1 MVSLK
6 YPSHNDSDQGDQD
19 DHLAT
24 AEKTEAPKHQPRE
37 VVHDLSRPFEA
48 PAQTFVE
55 GPYYASVEEVMADV
69 AATDSRV
76 AGEYADPLEEVPSEV
91 SRRDFL
97 KLFSVTALAG
107 ASSCVP
113 RPVEKIVPYHDQPM
127 DTVPGVSKSYATTCG
142 ECSAGCGVEVKTK
155 DGRPVKLEGRQKH
168 FVNKGSLCAVGQ
180 ASIQGLYHPERPKKP
195 KMRTTG
201 RWLEISY
208 DDAYERLAKKITQ
221 KIATQI
227 ATQIN
232 EAKTEPQKGSSKAG
246 KVGILTGE
254 LSASQRSFYELFLTK
269 IGSSKSQL
277 YSLETKNLNAS
288 MAKAHEMAWGLSG
301 IPRLSLEKARL
312 VVGISSDF
320 LTTGV
325 SPLYQSK
332 GFGEGITYRQYK
344 DSSGKIQGTK
354 GKFVQFES
362 SLTITGAKADKRYSI
377 PVGSELAVLLHL
389 LEKIVNLEP
398 KAANADD
405 LIIAKK
411 VLLSQKKAMD
421 SYLPYIKD
429 SQQQGLAQLASE
441 LINTP
446 SCVLAGGVETAAT
459 NGTQIQLVALLC
471 NKLLGA
477 YDNQILSF
485 DEGWHPYESSGD
497 PWQRFQQDASDLD
510 VLFVIE
516 ADPIRSLPKSWG
528 AKKLLSEIPT
538 VVSIQNMSSPVDY
551 VSEFQLPCHHYL
563 ESWGDAEPMAGAL
576 SLRQPAVRPL
586 YGTKQAEDML
596 MWIAAHN
603 GTSLGFE
610 NYRAF
615 LESRWIKRFKSLLPN
630 LNNKLFVQY
639 ILRMGVMGKELEKRT
654 LPTSLKDIN
663 QSIALAPKKTLPK
676 GQLCLL
682 APFDYRLG
690 DGRFSH
696 LPILQEIGDGLTT
709 VTWDNVAAINPH
721 TCRSL
726 GIKRNDVIRVKGVG
740 GKSSEIKNDIEVAV
754 FPMPGLARDAIV
766 IHQGGGINDP
776 RNTIAHGVG
785 VNPLDVVSMQTDSLT
800 GQAVTC
806 GQSVE
811 ISSTSKVYRL
821 AAMQKHNDIA
831 NRMDVFRR
839 VGLDEL
845 ETKIKKRKASGKVKD
860 LDDVPDLYP
869 SLDRPEIYM
878 HKQDNKEKP
887 SSFKAGS
894 MPPRTIDYRWSMS
907 VDLDKCTG
915 CGACMVACSL
925 ENNVPQVGR
934 AQINLGREMFWIR
947 LDRYFD
953 GDVDEPGVSFQP
965 VMCQQCNHA
974 PCEAVCPV
982 FATTHDPEGINA
994 MTYNRCVGTR
1004 YCANACP
1011 YKVRRFNWWT
1021 HKFGEIG
1028 SRSQDRTPRALNP
1041 DVTVRTRG
1049 VMEKCNFCYGR
1060 IAEAKQQAK
1069 QYAESHGM
1077 NARVGKISTAC
1088 EQTCPVSAITFGNLK
1103 EPASRVSM
1111 LRRDERAYLM
1121 LGGDPDHGH
1130 YGIKTLPNV
1139 FYLAEVVSDTK
1150 QNKEHKKENKH
1161 KKSHSSVD
1169 H

>member
-1 MVSLK
+1 MK
-6 YPSHNDSDQGDQD
+6 HPSHDDGDQSD
-19 DHLAT
+19 PVAT
-24 AEKTEAPKHQPRE
+24 AEKSEVPTHQHQPRE
-37 VVHDLSRPFEA
+37 VVHDLSQPFEA
-48 PAQTFVE
+48 PAKTFVE

-76 AGEYADPLEEVPSEV
+76 AGEYADPLDEVPSEV

-168 FVNKGSLCAVGQ
+168 FVNKGALCAVGQ

-195 KMRTTG
+195 KMRSSG

-208 DDAYERLAKKITQ
+208 EDAYERLAQ
-221 KIATQI
+221 LIAKSI
-227 ATQIN
+227 AERN
-232 EAKTEPQKGSSKAG
+232 KGTGKAGKAGTVG
-246 KVGILTGE
+246 KVGILTGV
-254 LSASQRSFYELFLTK
+254 LSASQRHLYELFLTK

-288 MAKAHEMAWGLSG
+288 MAKAHEMAWGLDG
-301 IPRLSLEKARL
+301 IPRLSLDKARL
-312 VVGISSDF
+312 VVGVSSDF

-332 GFGEGITYRQYK
+332 GFAEGISYKQYK
-344 DSSGKIQGTK
+344 DSTGKIQAAK

-362 SLTITGAKADKRYSI
+362 SLTITGAKADKRYTI
-377 PVGSELAVLLHL
+377 PTGSELAILLNL
-389 LEKIVNLEP
+389 LEEIVKLEP
-398 KAANADD
+398 KAANAGDMV
-405 LIIAKK
+405 LAKNI
-411 VLLSQKKAMD
+411 LLAQKKAMD

-429 SQQQGLAQLASE
+429 SQQQALVQLASE

-459 NGTQIQLVALLC
+459 NGTEIQLVALLC

-485 DEGWHPYESSGD
+485 DEGWHPYESAGD
-497 PWQRFQQDASDLD
+497 PWQRFQQDASSLD

-528 AKKLLSEIPT
+528 AKKLLAEIPT
-538 VVSIQNMSSPVDY
+538 VVSIQNMPSPVDY
-551 VSEFQLPCHHYL
+551 VAEFQLPCHHYL

-596 MWIAAHN
+596 MWIAAHH

-610 NYRAF
+610 SYRAY
-615 LESRWIKRFKSLLPN
+615 LESRWAKRFKSLLPN
-630 LNNKLFVQY
+630 LSHKLFVQY
-639 ILRMGVMGKELEKRT
+639 ILRMGVMGKKLEKRT
-654 LPTSLKDIN
+654 LPTSLKDIS
-663 QSIALAPKKTLPK
+663 QSIALAPKKILPK
-676 GQLCLL
+676 GQLYLL

-690 DGRFSH
+690 DGRWSH

-726 GIKRNDVIRVKGVG
+726 GIKRNDVIRVKG
-740 GKSSEIKNDIEVAV
+740 GKSGEIEVAV

-766 IHQGGGINDP
+766 IHQGGGVNDP

-785 VNPLDVVSMQTDSLT
+785 VNPLDVVSRDTDSLT
-800 GQAVTC
+800 GRAVTC
-806 GQSVE
+806 SQSVE
-811 ISSTSKVYRL
+811 ISPTSKVYRL

-839 VGLDEL
+839 VGLHEL
-845 ETKIKKRKASGKVKD
+845 ETKIKKRQASGKIKD
-860 LDDVPDLYP
+860 LDEVPDLYP

-878 HKQDNKEKP
+878 HKQENKEKP
-887 SSFKAGS
+887 SNFKAGS

-1069 QYAESHGM
+1069 QYGFSHGV
-1077 NARVGKISTAC
+1077 NARVGKVSTAC

-1139 FYLAEVVSDTK
+1139 FYLAEVVSDSK
-1150 QNKEHKKENKH
+1150 QDKHDKH
-1161 KKSHSSVD
+1161 KQKKSQALPAD